1 MRNIINKPREQK
13 STIETGRLILEI
25 RAGELN
31 IYPIADSDIK
41 ARALLKELQRII
53 EIGDFAEVVGR
64 SAA

>member
-25 RAGELN
+25 RTGELN
-31 IYPIADSDIK
+31 IYPIANSDIK
-41 ARALLKELQRII
+41 AQALLRELQRII
-53 EIGDFAEVVGR
+53 EIGDFAEVMGR